1 MNFFFSSQILSFR
14 FDKKSLKRCLL
25 ANHPSWR
32 GALDG
37 DIEWTETCYKRE
49 VMLGELAFEGQF
61 SFGCFYA

>member
-1 MNFFFSSQILSFR
+1 LSIFSLILIFL
-14 FDKKSLKRCLL
+14 KNSLKRCLQ

-37 DIEWTETCYKRE
+37 DVEWTETCYKRE